1 MDLILSRTH
10 LKKVYYYMFFAYLQS
25 FDAWRCCIATVSSQL
40 QAQVFE
46 HGSDEKKKKK
56 KSSSVLEKSEGM
68 MLNENTEGDSE
79 KSSAVAGTAGRT
91 SVTCEGMIILLCEP
105 EAFLTIDG

>member
-1 MDLILSRTH
+1 
-10 LKKVYYYMFFAYLQS
+10 MFFAYLQS

-46 HGSDEKKKKK
+46 PDLTKKKK

-79 KSSAVAGTAGRT
+79 KSSAVAGTAVNHRRANERDNLQL
-91 SVTCEGMIILLCEP
+91 V
-105 EAFLTIDG
+105 F